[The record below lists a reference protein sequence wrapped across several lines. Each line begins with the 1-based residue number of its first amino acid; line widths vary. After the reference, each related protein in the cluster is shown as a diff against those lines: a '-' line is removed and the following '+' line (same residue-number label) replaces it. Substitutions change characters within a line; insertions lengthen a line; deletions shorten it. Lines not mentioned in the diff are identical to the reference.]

1 MHHAR
6 TRTADVSGAPRGRV
20 MLHRVTRLTSALA
33 VAASNQRVVRDITAA
48 LARGAFDDAGHVV
61 RTVSQRPDLR
71 AEKIISHK
79 YRYLW
84 LCNPK
89 VASRSIKTTLLAA
102 DPAAEIHHASIFEVY
117 ARHPEVRSYYTFGFV
132 RDPFT
137 RTLSFHAELH
147 VSHRRGTSE
156 ERSVKKAQRRAFFK
170 RFYGLAETG
179 SFDAYCRWLN
189 TPYGSDAFADR
200 HFLSQ
205 HVQIRLENGRLPDFI
220 GRLEN
225 IDDDWKRVTRR
236 VGMPAT
242 RLPMLNTVAGW
253 SSSSDA
259 VKSARAVMTAHLTD
273 RNRALLATRYAD
285 DLNLYQGMREDPG
298 RSNLHCGFRQ
308 GWRGSE

>member
-6 TRTADVSGAPRGRV
+6 TRTADVYETPRGRV
-20 MLHRVTRLTSALA
+20 MLHRFTRMTSALT
-33 VAASNQRVVRDITAA
+33 VAASNRRVVRDITAT
-48 LARGAFDDAGHVV
+48 LARGAFDDAGRIA
-61 RTVSQRPDLR
+61 RTVSRRPDLR
-71 AEKIISHK
+71 AEKIVSRK

-117 ARHPEVRSYYTFGFV
+117 LRHPEVRNYYTFGFV
-132 RDPFT
+132 RDPFA
-137 RTLSFHAELH
+137 RALSFHAELH
-147 VSHRRGTSE
+147 VSHRRCAGE
-156 ERSVKKAQRRAFFK
+156 ERSVKKAKCRAFIN
-170 RFYGLAETG
+170 RFYGLVETG
-179 SFDAYCRWLN
+179 DFDAYCHWLN

-205 HVQIRLENGRLPDFI
+205 HVQIRLEDGRLPDFI

-225 IDDDWKRVTRR
+225 IDEDWKRVSLR

-259 VKSARAVMTAHLTD
+259 VKSARAVMSAHLTD
-273 RNRALLATRYAD
+273 RNRALLAIRYAD
-285 DLNLYQGMREDPG
+285 DLNLHLGLREDPG
-298 RSNLHCGFRQ
+298 RSNRYCKFRQ
-308 GWRGSE
+308 GWQGSV